1 MASCRAVRIRQ
12 PRPNHVDTENS
23 SESGG
28 HPGRPGRG
36 ARLGRSR
43 PDVRL
48 AGRRRDVRQ
57 LPLLQPIRILRQ
69 HLRVLRRRLPEPVQR
84 LQPRPE
90 VRLAVRRRQ
99 VRGLPL
105 LQPVRLLRRHPRVL
119 RRRLPEPVQRLRPT
133 SPSPRAQRR
142 GRGVY
147 LVQGPLRAAPPLHRN
162 DAACTARGFYT
173 YEAFL
178 AAAAAFPAFGGTTE
192 GLSVE
197 TRKREVAAFLGQTS
211 HETTGG
217 WSTAPDGPFSWG
229 YCFKQER
236 EPKSIYCDTT
246 KPEWPCAPGK
256 EYIGRGPIQLT
267 WNYNYGQA
275 GRALSLDLL
284 NNPDLVAADA
294 VVSFKTALWFWM
306 TPQGNKP
313 SSHAVITGRWTPTAA
328 DTAAGRV
335 PEYGVITNIV
345 NGGLEC
351 GIGPDPRVADRIG
364 FYQRYCGILG
374 VTTGS
379 NLDCY
384 NQRPFS
390 ASVSSAGL
398 AEQ

>member
-1 MASCRAVRIRQ
+1 M
-12 PRPNHVDTENS
+12 D
-23 SESGG
+23 
-28 HPGRPGRG
+28 
-36 ARLGRSR
+36 
-43 PDVRL
+43 
-48 AGRRRDVRQ
+48 RRRVAPYVSGSQDQTTSTPRTHPSLVA
-57 LPLLQPIRILRQ
+57 ILA
-69 HLRVLRRRLPEPVQR
+69 VLAAVLALAARAQTCGSQAGGATCANCLCCSQFGFCGNTSEYCGAGCQSQCSGCSPVQR
-84 LQPRPE
+84 CGSQFGGAKCAGCLCCSQFGFCGGTPE
-90 VRLAVRRRQ
+90 YCGAGCQSQCSGCVPPPPPP
-99 VRGLPL
+99 G
-105 LQPVRLLRRHPRVL
+105 
-119 RRRLPEPVQRLRPT
+119 
-133 SPSPRAQRR
+133 PS
-142 GRGVY
+142 GEGV
-147 LVQGPLRAAPPLHRN
+147 A
-162 DAACTARGFYT
+162 GFYT